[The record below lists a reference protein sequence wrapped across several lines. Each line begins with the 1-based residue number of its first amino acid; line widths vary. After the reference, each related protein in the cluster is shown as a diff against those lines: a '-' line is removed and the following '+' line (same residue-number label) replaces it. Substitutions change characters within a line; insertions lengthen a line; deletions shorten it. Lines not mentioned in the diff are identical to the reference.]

1 MVQLTAKR
9 NFAPV
14 KHLNMR
20 KILLITVLATGLM
33 SNASAQK
40 DGLKF
45 SAGPEIG
52 FATGN
57 LSSTHSLGIGA
68 SGQLEF
74 GLQDKLNFTATAGVM
89 NFSGKDRTSTD
100 KFKGF
105 TIIPIRAGVK
115 YFLTTGIY
123 AGAQLG
129 AAFLSGYGDGTAFSY
144 SPQIGYEFKTK
155 NDKSVDATFKYEGWS
170 KNGSWGGLGLRLAYV
185 F

>member
-1 MVQLTAKR
+1 MK
-9 NFAPV
+9 
-14 KHLNMR
+14 
-20 KILLITVLATGLM
+20 KILIIAVLATGLM
-33 SNASAQK
+33 SNAFAQK

-52 FATGN
+52 FAIGDF
-57 LSSTHSLGIGA
+57 SSTHSLGIGA

-89 NFSGKDRTSTD
+89 NFSGKDRSSTE
-100 KFKGF
+100 KNQGY
-105 TIIPIRAGVK
+105 TVIPIRAGVK

-129 AAFLSGYGDGTAFSY
+129 AAFLTGYGDGTAFSY
-144 SPQIGYEFKTK
+144 SPQVGYEFKTK
-155 NDKSVDATFKYEGWS
+155 NDKSVDATFKYEGFS
-170 KNGSWGGLGLRLAYV
+170 KNGSLGALAFRLAYV